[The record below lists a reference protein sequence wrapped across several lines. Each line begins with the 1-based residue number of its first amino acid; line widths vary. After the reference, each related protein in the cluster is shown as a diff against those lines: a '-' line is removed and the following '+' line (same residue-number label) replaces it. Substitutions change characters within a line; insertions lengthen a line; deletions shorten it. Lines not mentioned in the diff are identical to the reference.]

1 MSGAARGELLVVE
14 DPAAEVAGRIAVAV
28 HAGQHI
34 ALTGGSTPRA
44 AYEQAAGMDLDWSG
58 ATFWFGDD
66 RCVPPDHEHSNYGMA
81 RRALFD
87 RIEGSPPVVHRIEG
101 ELGPV
106 DGALAYE
113 RELRT
118 AFPGDEPPQF
128 DLILLGLGPDA
139 HCASLFPGNPE
150 LGEEERWAVGVN
162 TPGMAPLVSR
172 VSLTFPVLNAGREV
186 VFLVTGED
194 KAPAVRRAFAGL
206 PIPDAPG
213 SLIDPVAGSLT
224 LVMDAAAAAGLEG
237 T

>member
-1 MSGAARGELLVVE
+1 MSRPARGELLVVD
-14 DPAAEVAGRIAVAV
+14 DPAAEVAGRIGAAVA
-28 HAGQHI
+28 AGSHI
-34 ALTGGSTPRA
+34 ALTGGSTPRI
-44 AYEQAAGMDLDWSG
+44 AYEKAATMDLDFSS

-81 RRALFD
+81 KRALFD
-87 RIEGSPPVVHRIEG
+87 RIEGAPPTVHRIEG
-101 ELGPV
+101 ELGP
-106 DGALAYE
+106 DQGAAAYE
-113 RELRT
+113 RALRET
-118 AFPGDEPPQF
+118 FPGDEPPQL

-150 LGEEERWAVGVN
+150 LGEEERWSVGVN

-194 KAPAVRRAFAGL
+194 KAPAVRRAFGG
-206 PIPDAPG
+206 PPGPDAPG
-213 SLIDPVAGSLT
+213 SLVDPASGSLT

-237 T
+237 S